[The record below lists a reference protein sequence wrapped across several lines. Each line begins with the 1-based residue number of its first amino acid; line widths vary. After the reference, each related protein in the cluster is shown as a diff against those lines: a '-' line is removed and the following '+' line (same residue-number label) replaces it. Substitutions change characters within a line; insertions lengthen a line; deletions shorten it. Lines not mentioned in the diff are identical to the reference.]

1 MKQKITLLFMVLLFG
16 LFNGN
21 AQTQFWSDTFE
32 DAGAPSSGT
41 RTPENNTGF
50 GFPYTAYF
58 VRTNNASINIVTTPT
73 GGYSSVEGSKF
84 WAGEDHDGM
93 TGTTIVGTEE
103 QEINWTGININGK
116 SGLIFR
122 GLFAANNTT
131 AAFENTAFGF
141 SHNDYVIVEYR
152 VDGGAYQPL
161 LRFFANNGTT
171 SGTDNK
177 SLAIDTNNDSIG
189 DSTILNSTFQNLEV
203 PIPSTGT
210 TLDLRIRAFMN
221 AASEEWAID
230 NFRLLETPVCVAPT
244 ITAQPSNR
252 SICNNANTTF
262 AVTAT
267 GATGYQWQVNTGSGF
282 TDIANGGVYS
292 NATTNTLTITG
303 ATSGMNG
310 YLYRC
315 ITYNGTI
322 TCFTNSSQATLTIS
336 NINTSTASQTNV
348 ACNGGN
354 TGSAT
359 IIPTGGIAPYTYSW
373 SPSGGTG
380 STASGLSA
388 GSYTVTVTD
397 NIGCTATR
405 NYTITQPPA
414 LTLNPNS
421 QTNIACN
428 GGSNGAAS
436 VNAATGGAGGYTYNW
451 TPGNPTGDGTTSVTG
466 LTAGTWTCTVT
477 DANGCTATRN
487 FTITQPP
494 ALSLTAASQTNI
506 ACNGGS
512 NGAASVNT
520 ATGGAGGYT
529 YNWTPGNPTGDGTTS
544 VTGLTAGTWTCTV
557 TDANG
562 CTATRNFTIT
572 QPASAVSGTTVVTN
586 VACFGGNTGAINLTP
601 TGGVGPYTFN
611 WVGGPTTEDRTSL
624 AAGTYSVTITDANG
638 CTGTVNATVTQPA
651 SAVSGTTVVTNVAC
665 FGGNT
670 GAINLTPTGGVGPYT
685 FNWVGG
691 PTTED
696 RTSLAAGTYSVTIT
710 DANGCTGTVNA
721 TVTQPASA
729 VSGTTVVTNVACFGG
744 NTGAINLTPT
754 GGVGPY
760 TFNWVGG
767 PTTEDRTSLV
777 AGTYSVTITDANGC
791 TGTVNATVTQ
801 PASAVSGTTV
811 VTNVACFG
819 GNTGAINLTPT
830 GGVGPYT
837 FNWVGGPTT
846 EDRTSLAA
854 GTYSVTITD
863 ANGCTGTVNATVT
876 QPTSAVSGTTVVTN
890 VACFG
895 GNTGAINL
903 TPTGGVGP
911 YTFNW
916 VGGPTTEDRTSLAA
930 GTYSVTITDAN
941 GCTGTVNA
949 TVTQPTSAVSGTTVV
964 TNVACFGGNTGAIN
978 LTPTG
983 GVGPYTFNWVG
994 GPTTEDR
1001 TSLAAGTYSVTITDA
1016 NGCTGTVNATVTQ
1029 PASAVS
1035 GTTVVTNVACNGGN
1049 TGAINLTP
1057 TGGVG
1062 PYTFNWVGGPT
1073 TEDRTSLA
1081 AGTYSVTITDA
1092 NGCTGTVNATVTQ
1105 PASAVSGTTVVTNV
1119 ACNGGNTGAINLT
1132 PTGGVGPYTF
1142 NWVGGP
1148 TTEDRT
1154 SLAAGTYSV
1163 TITDANGCTGTVSGI
1178 TVNQPTALIASASA
1192 QTNVS
1197 CNGGANGSATVS
1209 ASGGTAGYTY
1219 SWAPTGGTGATAS
1232 GLTAGTY
1239 TVTVT
1244 DANGCTDTQS
1254 FTIIQPTALI
1264 ASASA
1269 QTNVSCNGGANGSA
1283 TVSASGGTAGYTYSW
1298 APTGGTSTTASGLVA
1313 GTYTVTVTD
1322 ANGCT
1327 DTQSFTITEPSAI
1340 DSNVT
1345 QAAGV
1350 LTATQTGATYQWY
1363 SCPNTSLTG
1372 ETNQTY
1378 TPTVV
1383 GDYKVDITVGG
1394 CTVTSNCITVTT
1406 LGINEFDLFSKFKM
1420 YPNPT
1425 NGNLNIETET
1435 DGDFVIINQIGQIV
1449 ERFSAKANTKT
1460 TINIE
1465 RLSEGTYF
1473 VKGGKG
1479 TNIPTKKLVIK
1490 K

>member
-244 ITAQPSNR
+244 ISAQPSNR

-322 TCFTNSSQATLTIS
+322 ACFTNSSQATLTIS

-436 VNAATGGAGGYTYNW
+436 VNSATGGAGGYTYNW

-586 VACFGGNTGAINLTP
+586 VACF
-601 TGGVGPYTFN
+601 
-611 WVGGPTTEDRTSL
+611 
-624 AAGTYSVTITDANG
+624 
-638 CTGTVNATVTQPA
+638 
-651 SAVSGTTVVTNVAC
+651 
-665 FGGNT
+665 
-670 GAINLTPTGGVGPYT
+670 
-685 FNWVGG
+685 
-691 PTTED
+691 
-696 RTSLAAGTYSVTIT
+696 
-710 DANGCTGTVNA
+710 
-721 TVTQPASA
+721 
-729 VSGTTVVTNVACFGG
+729 
-744 NTGAINLTPT
+744 
-754 GGVGPY
+754 
-760 TFNWVGG
+760 
-767 PTTEDRTSLV
+767 
-777 AGTYSVTITDANGC
+777 
-791 TGTVNATVTQ
+791 
-801 PASAVSGTTV
+801 
-811 VTNVACFG
+811 
-819 GNTGAINLTPT
+819 
-830 GGVGPYT
+830 
-837 FNWVGGPTT
+837 
-846 EDRTSLAA
+846 
-854 GTYSVTITD
+854 
-863 ANGCTGTVNATVT
+863 
-876 QPTSAVSGTTVVTN
+876 
-890 VACFG
+890 
-895 GNTGAINL
+895 
-903 TPTGGVGP
+903 
-911 YTFNW
+911 
-916 VGGPTTEDRTSLAA
+916 
-930 GTYSVTITDAN
+930 
-941 GCTGTVNA
+941 
-949 TVTQPTSAVSGTTVV
+949 
-964 TNVACFGGNTGAIN
+964 
-978 LTPTG
+978 
-983 GVGPYTFNWVG
+983 
-994 GPTTEDR
+994 
-1001 TSLAAGTYSVTITDA
+1001 
-1016 NGCTGTVNATVTQ
+1016 
-1029 PASAVS
+1029 
-1035 GTTVVTNVACNGGN
+1035 GGN

>member
-244 ITAQPSNR
+244 ISAQPSNR

-322 TCFTNSSQATLTIS
+322 ACFTNSSQATLTIS

-436 VNAATGGAGGYTYNW
+436 VN
-451 TPGNPTGDGTTSVTG
+451 S
-466 LTAGTWTCTVT
+466 
-477 DANGCTATRN
+477 
-487 FTITQPP
+487 
-494 ALSLTAASQTNI
+494 
-506 ACNGGS
+506 
-512 NGAASVNT
+512 

-638 CTGTVNATVTQPA
+638 CTGTVNATVTQP
-651 SAVSGTTVVTNVAC
+651 
-665 FGGNT
+665 
-670 GAINLTPTGGVGPYT
+670 
-685 FNWVGG
+685 
-691 PTTED
+691 
-696 RTSLAAGTYSVTIT
+696 
-710 DANGCTGTVNA
+710 
-721 TVTQPASA
+721 
-729 VSGTTVVTNVACFGG
+729 
-744 NTGAINLTPT
+744 
-754 GGVGPY
+754 
-760 TFNWVGG
+760 
-767 PTTEDRTSLV
+767 
-777 AGTYSVTITDANGC
+777 
-791 TGTVNATVTQ
+791 
-801 PASAVSGTTV
+801 
-811 VTNVACFG
+811 
-819 GNTGAINLTPT
+819 
-830 GGVGPYT
+830 
-837 FNWVGGPTT
+837 
-846 EDRTSLAA
+846 
-854 GTYSVTITD
+854 
-863 ANGCTGTVNATVT
+863 
-876 QPTSAVSGTTVVTN
+876 TSAVSGTTVVTN
-890 VACFG
+890 VACF
-895 GNTGAINL
+895 
-903 TPTGGVGP
+903 
-911 YTFNW
+911 
-916 VGGPTTEDRTSLAA
+916 
-930 GTYSVTITDAN
+930 
-941 GCTGTVNA
+941 
-949 TVTQPTSAVSGTTVV
+949 
-964 TNVACFGGNTGAIN
+964 
-978 LTPTG
+978 
-983 GVGPYTFNWVG
+983 
-994 GPTTEDR
+994 
-1001 TSLAAGTYSVTITDA
+1001 
-1016 NGCTGTVNATVTQ
+1016 
-1029 PASAVS
+1029 
-1035 GTTVVTNVACNGGN
+1035 
-1049 TGAINLTP
+1049 
-1057 TGGVG
+1057 
-1062 PYTFNWVGGPT
+1062 
-1073 TEDRTSLA
+1073 
-1081 AGTYSVTITDA
+1081 
-1092 NGCTGTVNATVTQ
+1092 
-1105 PASAVSGTTVVTNV
+1105 
-1119 ACNGGNTGAINLT
+1119 GGNTGAINLT